1 MVKSGGSYLPVSN
14 FLDEAKFAKATMHR
28 WLLVLMAAGNL
39 LPARA
44 TDEPANAILIL
55 ADD

>member
-14 FLDEAKFAKATMHR
+14 FLDEAKFAKVTLYR